1 MWKVTYKL
9 KHPTNILTAESPIPA
24 DMMEKINE
32 MSIWAMDH
40 GLLDQR
46 EDIISPSEK
55 HIIYIWDSKES
66 QQAWR
71 AKFIDDI
78 TYLETH
84 WPAHMASDSI
94 THTKEMGPV

>member
-9 KHPTNILTAESPIPA
+9 THPTNIMTAESPIPA
-24 DMMEKINE
+24 DMMEKVNT
-32 MSIWAMDH
+32 MGVWAMEN

-46 EDIISPSEK
+46 EEIVSPTEK

-66 QQAWR
+66 QQIWR

-84 WPAHMASDSI
+84 WTAHMAADSV
-94 THTKEMGPV
+94 THTKEVGPI

>member
-9 KHPTNILTAESPIPA
+9 THPTNIMTAESPLPPEMLEIF
-24 DMMEKINE
+24 NE
-32 MSIWAMDH
+32 LSVWAMEH

-46 EDIISPSEK
+46 EEIISPTEK
-55 HIIYIWDSKES
+55 HTIYIWDSKES

-71 AKFIDDI
+71 AKFIDKI

-84 WPAHMASDSI
+84 WPGQVASSGI
-94 THTKEMGPV
+94 THTKEVGPI